1 MSSCLCKHS
10 FTLYSISLVTSV
22 LKMNFECLLV
32 LGSGHIACW
41 RLNIISDYDLL
52 FFAKTAACLSAVQ
65 SNLPNCYFAN
75 YNPSKLDL
83 LFLFN
88 WFCLTLKSPLNT
100 STKTWSRKG
109 IEQYI
114 CHDSLEFL
122 LVFVFKAFSSQ
133 SSNLMIAFK
142 VVVEHFLRCCSCELA
157 WWCHSTI
164 LPTPGCHNPEFFD
177 KLVWST
183 SQNLNSLCQAENS
196 KH

>member
-142 VVVEHFLRCCSCELA
+142 VVVEHFFAVLLLLWACLVVPLHYIADSR
-157 WWCHSTI
+157 
-164 LPTPGCHNPEFFD
+164 LPQSRIFWQTS
-177 KLVWST
+177 LV
-183 SQNLNSLCQAENS
+183 NFS
-196 KH
+196 KS

>member
-1 MSSCLCKHS
+1 MPL
-10 FTLYSISLVTSV
+10 LSV
-22 LKMNFECLLV
+22 
-32 LGSGHIACW
+32 
-41 RLNIISDYDLL
+41 
-52 FFAKTAACLSAVQ
+52 VQ

-83 LFLFN
+83 LLDSIDFVY
-88 WFCLTLKSPLNT
+88 SPSLLALNT

-164 LPTPGCHNPEFFD
+164 LPTAGCHNPEFFD

-196 KH
+196 